1 MFYNTPMR
9 IAKTICI
16 TLPPDLLKKAQKLAA
31 REHRTMSELFREALR
46 HYMKE
51 ETGNEQSTERRLP
64 EGMPS
69 ASSVIHSFRME
80 KVGE

>member
-1 MFYNTPMR
+1 MIMR

-46 HYMKE
+46 HYMNE
-51 ETGNEQSTERRLP
+51 GVRTEQGEAHSAPDET
-64 EGMPS
+64 PS

-80 KVGE
+80 KIGK

>member
-1 MFYNTPMR
+1 MFYNMPMR

-16 TLPPDLLKKAQKLAA
+16 TLPPDLLKKAHKLAA

-46 HYMKE
+46 HYMTE
-51 ETGNEQSTERRLP
+51 GARNEQIAELRVPDETP
-64 EGMPS
+64 A

-80 KVGE
+80 KIGK

>member
-51 ETGNEQSTERRLP
+51 ESGSEQSAERRVP
-64 EGMPS
+64 EEMPP

-80 KVGE
+80 RIGK

>member
-1 MFYNTPMR
+1 MR

-51 ETGNEQSTERRLP
+51 EAGSEQSAERRLP

-69 ASSVIHSFRME
+69 ASTVIHSFRME
-80 KVGE
+80 KIGK

>member
-1 MFYNTPMR
+1 MFYNMRMR

-51 ETGNEQSTERRLP
+51 EAGNEQSAERRVP
-64 EGMPS
+64 EGMSS

-80 KVGE
+80 KVGK